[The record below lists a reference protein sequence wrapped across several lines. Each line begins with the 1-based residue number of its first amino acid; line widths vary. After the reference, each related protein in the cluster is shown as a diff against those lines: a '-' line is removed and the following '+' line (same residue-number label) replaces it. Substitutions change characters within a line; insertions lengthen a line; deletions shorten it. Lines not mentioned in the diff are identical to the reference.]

1 MLTPFLNVK
10 INFMAERKFIH
21 LHVHSHYSLLD
32 GLAKIDEIV
41 EKAKKLGMNSLA
53 LTDHGAMYG
62 AIEFY
67 RKCLEND
74 IKPIIGVEIY
84 ISSNSRFNKGAG
96 KMDRRFHLILL
107 AKNEAGYRNLIKLIT
122 KSYLEGFYYKPRVD
136 KELLKEYSEGLI
148 ALTGCLQG
156 EVPSAIL
163 DNDMALAKK
172 AALEYE
178 KIYGKGNFY
187 LEIQDHPNSLDQV
200 RTNEGMIKLSK
211 EINIPLVATNDVHYL
226 NKEDADVHD
235 VLLCIQTNHNVNE
248 KERMTMKEDDY
259 SFKSPEQMVRA
270 FKGVPEAI
278 ENTVKIA
285 AQCNLKIELDKIEL
299 PIFPLPEK
307 ETADSYLEKLCA
319 EGLAKRFPP
328 TLFDKNER
336 KQKIKEIN
344 ERLNFELQTIKKTG
358 FASYF
363 LIVQDV
369 VNWAKNKGII
379 VGPGRGSAAGSLV
392 SYLLNVTNIDPL
404 EYKLLFERF
413 LNPERVSMPDIDLDF
428 ADTRRDEVIDYISQ
442 KYGTDRVAQIIT
454 FGTMAARAAIRDAGR
469 ALGYTYNF
477 CDQIAKMIPFGFT
490 LSESLEKVPEF
501 SRTYDS
507 DDQVKTLIDIAK
519 KLEGVARHAST
530 HACGVVITKN
540 PLDFYAPRQFA
551 SQDDKIIV
559 TQYEMHSI
567 ENLGL
572 LKMDFLGL
580 KNLTI
585 IENTIELIYKL
596 RGIKINI
603 DEIKLDDKTAFEIF
617 RKADTTGVFQLES
630 SGMKKYLQKLKPNNL
645 EDIIAMVA
653 LYRPG
658 PMNLIPEFIA
668 RKHGEK
674 EIKYIHPKLKPILEN
689 TYGIAVYQEQLM
701 QIAKD
706 LAGFTMSEA
715 DVLRK
720 AVGKKIR
727 KLLEQQANKM
737 IEGMIKNGIQK
748 EIAQKIWDFIEPFAQ
763 YGFNRSHATCYA
775 LIAYQTA
782 YLKGNFT
789 EEFITALM
797 QADQKDLDRVNILVE
812 EAKSHGIRVLSP
824 DINESLDNFTLITT
838 STREKSAQ
846 DEPPKTRKNDPAI
859 RFGLAAIKN
868 VGHNIVKEIVEE
880 RKKNGIFKTM
890 ADFLIRLAPAPDK
903 PMVLN
908 KKSLESLVKAGA
920 FDKLAP
926 RKELLE
932 GMENLLIFSKESQKT
947 RSHGQKSLFEA
958 ESAENN
964 NHFLFS
970 NNCNGK
976 KLESEEI
983 QWEKELLGMYISDH
997 PLNSHKHLLKNEVT
1011 LIKDLDK
1018 SKINKKIKI
1027 VGVVNKITK
1036 FVTKSGAPM
1045 LFVALEDLTGKIEA
1059 LVFASLLDK
1068 NPIIWQEGKIV
1079 LLTGRLSDKD
1089 EQFKIL
1095 CDEAEE
1101 LTT

>member
-1 MLTPFLNVK
+1 
-10 INFMAERKFIH
+10 MAEKKFIH

-32 GLAKIDEIV
+32 GLAKIDELI
-41 EKAKKLGMNSLA
+41 EKAKEYQMDSLA
-53 LTDHGAMYG
+53 LTDHGVMYG
-62 AIEFY
+62 AVEFY
-67 RKCLEND
+67 GKCLAAD
-74 IKPIIGVEIY
+74 IKPIIGVEVY
-84 ISSNSRFNKGAG
+84 VSSGSRLDKGAG

-107 AKNEAGYRNLIKLIT
+107 AKNEVGYRNLIQLVT
-122 KSYLEGFYYKPRVD
+122 KSHLEGFYYKPRVD
-136 KELLKEYSEGLI
+136 RELLEKHHEGLI
-148 ALTGCLQG
+148 ALSACLQG
-156 EVPSAIL
+156 EVPSAVL
-163 DNDMALAKK
+163 DGDMGRAKRV
-172 AALEYE
+172 ALEHQ
-178 KIYGKGNFY
+178 KIFGKENFY
-187 LEIQDHPNSLDQV
+187 LEIQDHPNSIDQI
-200 RTNEGMIKLSK
+200 RTNEGLVKISK
-211 EINIPLVATNDVHYL
+211 ELDIPLIATNDVHYAS
-226 NKEDADVHD
+226 KEDADVHD
-235 VLLCIQTNHNVNE
+235 VLLCVQTNRTVDE
-248 KERMTMKEDDY
+248 KERMTMKGDDF
-259 SFKSPEQMVRA
+259 SFKSPEHMINA
-270 FKGVPEAI
+270 FKDVPEAI
-278 ENTVKIA
+278 SNTAEVAKK
-285 AQCNLKIELDKIEL
+285 CNLKIELDKIEL
-299 PIFPLPEK
+299 PDFPLPEK
-307 ETADSYLEKLCA
+307 ETANSYLEKLCT
-319 EGLAKRFPP
+319 EGLTKRFPP
-328 TLFDKNER
+328 TLFDER
-336 KQKIKEIN
+336 EGEQKKQEIKD
-344 ERLNFELQTIKKTG
+344 RLEFELQTIKKTG

-369 VNWAKNKGII
+369 VNWAKNQGIV

-392 SYLLNVTNIDPL
+392 SYLLNITNVDPL
-404 EYKLLFERF
+404 KYKLLFERF
-413 LNPERVSMPDIDLDF
+413 LNPERISMPDIDLDF
-428 ADTRRDEVIDYISQ
+428 ADTRRDEVINYISKQ
-442 KYGTDRVAQIIT
+442 YGNDHVAQIIT

-469 ALGYTYNF
+469 ALGYTYVF

-490 LSESLEKVPEF
+490 LAESLEKVPEL

-530 HACGVVITKN
+530 HACGIVITKN

-551 SQDDKIIV
+551 SQDDQIIV

-585 IENTIELIYKL
+585 IETTLNLIEKL

-603 DEIKLDDKTAFEIF
+603 DEITLEDKAAFDVF

-737 IEGMIKNGIQK
+737 IDGMVKNGIQK
-748 EIAQKIWDFIEPFAQ
+748 EIAQRIWDFIEPFAQ

-782 YLKGNFT
+782 YLKANFT

-797 QADQKDLDRVNILVE
+797 QSDQKDLDRINILVE
-812 EAKSHGIRVLSP
+812 EAKSHGIQVLPP
-824 DINESLDNFTLITT
+824 DINESLDNFTLI
-838 STREKSAQ
+838 
-846 DEPPKTRKNDPAI
+846 PPKTKKDRPAI
-859 RFGLAAIKN
+859 RFGLAAVKN
-868 VGHNIVKEIVEE
+868 VGHNVVKEIVDE
-880 RKKNGIFKTM
+880 RKKNNAFKTM
-890 ADFLIRLAPAPDK
+890 ADFLTRLAPTPDK

-908 KKSLESLVKAGA
+908 KKSLESLIKAGA
-920 FDKLAP
+920 FDKLAA
-926 RKELLE
+926 RRDLLDDL
-932 GMENLLIFSKESQKT
+932 ENLLAFSRESQKT
-947 RSHGQKSLFEA
+947 RSQGQKSLFET
-958 ESAENN
+958 ETQENN
-964 NHFLFS
+964 NNFLFS
-970 NNCNGK
+970 NHNGNR

-997 PLNSHKHLLKNEVT
+997 PLNSHKFLLKDEVT

-1018 SKINKKIKI
+1018 SKINKKVKI
-1027 VGVVNKITK
+1027 AGAINKITK
-1036 FVTKSGAPM
+1036 FITKSGSPM

-1059 LVFASLLDK
+1059 LVFASILDR
-1068 NPIIWQEGKIV
+1068 NPIIWQEGKII
-1079 LLTGRLSDKD
+1079 LLNGRLSDKD

-1101 LTT
+1101 LKTEN

>member
-1 MLTPFLNVK
+1 
-10 INFMAERKFIH
+10 MAEQKFIH

-32 GLAKIDEIV
+32 GLAKIDELI
-41 EKAKKLGMNSLA
+41 EKAKEYKMDSLA
-53 LTDHGAMYG
+53 LTDHGVMYG

-67 RKCLEND
+67 SKCLAAD
-74 IKPIIGVEIY
+74 IKPIIGAELY
-84 ISSNSRFNKGAG
+84 ISSGSRFDKGAG
-96 KMDRRFHLILL
+96 KMDRRFHIVLL
-107 AKNEAGYRNLIKLIT
+107 AKNEIGYRNLIKLVT
-122 KSYLEGFYYKPRVD
+122 KSHLEGFYYKPRVD
-136 KELLKEYSEGLI
+136 KELLQECNEGLI
-148 ALTGCLQG
+148 ALSSCLQG
-156 EVPSAIL
+156 EVPSSVL
-163 DNDMALAKK
+163 DGDMARAKK
-172 AALEYE
+172 AAFEYE
-178 KIYGKGNFY
+178 KIFGKGNFY

-200 RTNEGMIKLSK
+200 RTNEGMIKLSHDT
-211 EINIPLVATNDVHYL
+211 NIPLVATNDVHYL

-235 VLLCIQTNHNVNE
+235 VLLCVQTNHTIDE
-248 KERMTMKEDDY
+248 KERMTMKEDDF
-259 SFKSPEQMVRA
+259 SFKSPEKMTRA
-270 FKGVPEAI
+270 FKNVPEAI
-278 ENTVKIA
+278 ENTVKITEL
-285 AQCNLKIELDKIEL
+285 CNLKIELDKIEL

-307 ETADSYLEKLCA
+307 ETADSFLEKLCA
-319 EGLAKRFPP
+319 EGFLKRYPP
-328 TLFDKNER
+328 TLFDNKENE
-336 KQKIKEIN
+336 QKIKEIKQ
-344 ERLNFELQTIKKTG
+344 RLTLELQTIKKTG

-369 VNWAKNKGII
+369 VNWAKNQGIV

-392 SYLLNVTNIDPL
+392 SYLLNITNVDPL
-404 EYKLLFERF
+404 KYKLLFERF
-413 LNPERVSMPDIDLDF
+413 LNPERISMPDIDLDF
-428 ADTRRDEVIDYISQ
+428 ADIRRDEVINYISK
-442 KYGTDRVAQIIT
+442 KYGDEHVAQIIT

-469 ALGYTYNF
+469 ALGYTYSF

-490 LSESLEKVPEF
+490 LSESLEKVPEL
-501 SRTYDS
+501 SRSYDS

-540 PLDFYAPRQFA
+540 PLDYYTPRQFA
-551 SQDDKIIV
+551 SQDDQIIV

-567 ENLGL
+567 ESLGL

-580 KNLTI
+580 KNLTT
-585 IENTIELIYKL
+585 IENTIGLIEKL

-603 DEIKLDDKTAFEIF
+603 DEIPLDNKAAFEVF
-617 RKADTTGVFQLES
+617 KKADTTGVFQLES
-630 SGMKKYLQKLKPNNL
+630 SGMKKYLQKLKPNDL

-658 PMNLIPEFIA
+658 PMGLIPEYIA

-674 EIKYIHPKLKPILEN
+674 EIRYIHPKLKPILEN

-706 LAGFTMSEA
+706 LGGFSMSEA

-737 IEGMIKNGIQK
+737 IEGMVKGGIQK
-748 EIAQKIWDFIEPFAQ
+748 EIAQKIWDFVEPFAQ

-782 YLKGNFT
+782 YLKANFT

-797 QADQKDLDRVNILVE
+797 QGDQKDLDRINILVE
-812 EAKSHGIRVLSP
+812 EAKNHRIQVLPP
-824 DINESLDNFTLITT
+824 DINESLDNFTLI
-838 STREKSAQ
+838 
-846 DEPPKTRKNDPAI
+846 PPKKKGEKPSI

-868 VGHNIVKEIVEE
+868 VGHNVVKEVVEE
-880 RKKNGIFKTM
+880 RKKNGYFKTM
-890 ADFLIRLAPAPDK
+890 ADFLSRLSPGLDK
-903 PMVLN
+903 PAILN
-908 KKSLESLVKAGA
+908 KKSLESLIKAGA
-920 FDKLAP
+920 FDGLAG
-926 RKELLE
+926 RKELLDE
-932 GMENLLIFSKESQKT
+932 LENLLNFAKETQKT
-947 RSHGQKSLFEA
+947 RNQGQKSLFGEDTQTN
-958 ESAENN
+958 E

-970 NNCNGK
+970 NNHKNGR
-976 KLESEEI
+976 KLQSEEI

-1011 LIKDLDK
+1011 LIKDLNAN
-1018 SKINKKIKI
+1018 KINRKVKIAGI
-1027 VGVVNKITK
+1027 INKITK
-1036 FVTKSGAPM
+1036 FITKSGSPM
-1045 LFVALEDLTGKIEA
+1045 LFVTIEDLTGRIEI
-1059 LVFASLLDK
+1059 LVFASILER

-1089 EQFKIL
+1089 EQLKIL

-1101 LTT
+1101 LSAQG